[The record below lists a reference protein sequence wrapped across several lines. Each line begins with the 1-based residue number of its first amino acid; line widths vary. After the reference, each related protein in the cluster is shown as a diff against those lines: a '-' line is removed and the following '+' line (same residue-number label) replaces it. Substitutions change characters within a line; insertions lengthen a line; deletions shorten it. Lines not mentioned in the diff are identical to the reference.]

1 MLIILKI
8 SFAEEMISYDVNSNS
23 SIELLKEILKFVIL
37 LDMIQNTFVNYYQRV
52 NWKNIYLQEVFRI

>member
-1 MLIILKI
+1 
-8 SFAEEMISYDVNSNS
+8 MISYDVNSNS

-37 LDMIQNTFVNYYQRV
+37 LDMIQNTFVNYYQMV